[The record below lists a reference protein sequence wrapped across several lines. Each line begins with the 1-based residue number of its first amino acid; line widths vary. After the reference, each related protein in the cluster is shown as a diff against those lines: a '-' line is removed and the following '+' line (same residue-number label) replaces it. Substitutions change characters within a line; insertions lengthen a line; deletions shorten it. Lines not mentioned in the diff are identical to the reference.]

1 MAEDNLTK
9 YLAMTGQTW
18 TEVMQGASNYGMTF
32 ILEELIPRA
41 LKEKKKI
48 VWKTKLVDG
57 QDLGL
62 TEYELK

>member
-9 YLAMTGQTW
+9 YLAMTGQTM

-32 ILEELIPRA
+32 IVEELIPRA

-48 VWKTKLVDG
+48 VWKTKLVKG
-57 QDLGL
+57 QDVGL